1 MSHYTTDGKPLVDF
15 KSGGHVAMNAVAGL
29 AAQGAAAS
37 RLLVVDGPLRG
48 RQGLADAIGLIKT
61 HHTHYLPVDQRGL
74 LGVLAPGERTPV
86 FRIASS
92 WIRHAWYLR
101 LPGGGGGPM
110 AGIVRCECSADVSTD
125 VAVRLADW
133 SAAALPRYA
142 SAAHKDARAPQ
153 NLYPI
158 GGLERELRRRLGDSR
173 LLYRALRSAA

>member
-1 MSHYTTDGKPLVDF
+1 
-15 KSGGHVAMNAVAGL
+15 MNLSEIAVAGL

-61 HHTHYLPVDQRGL
+61 HHTHYLPVDQRAL

-125 VAVRLADW
+125 GAVRLADW

-142 SAAHKDARAPQ
+142 SAAHKDARGP
-153 NLYPI
+153 
-158 GGLERELRRRLGDSR
+158 RRTST
-173 LLYRALRSAA
+173 RSAGSSASSGAASATAACSTAP